1 MFSVAAEQD
10 RISQWEVVYEG
21 FKLYTTSCNQQF
33 VLSTSGHVMGL
44 INSPTDHK
52 CSYKTSSYST
62 TNNPSP
68 NNAMDW
74 LENSTE
80 YSGSWWTCW
89 VNWLTNIDSSQVK
102 AIDPNNKT
110 ITKKTNITVSKDAP
124 GDYVLKK
131 IK

>member
-1 MFSVAAEQD
+1 MRYWIEISLNKVTVPIFSVAAEQD

-74 LENSTE
+74 LEK
-80 YSGSWWTCW
+80 
-89 VNWLTNIDSSQVK
+89 VIVK
-102 AIDPNNKT
+102 VLGDDFLNK
-110 ITKKTNITVSKDAP
+110 IQQSLP
-124 GDYVLKK
+124 
-131 IK
+131 